1 MARTRTGAFCFQRG
15 PITVLHGRSIYRYH
29 PHSRKP
35 GRCLPA
41 ALEKPLADKV
51 KVNIYMSPDMLSAL
65 KKLAAKRDV
74 AYAELVRTAC
84 RDYIIKNAGQI
95 MDESRTMEA
104 MK

>member
-1 MARTRTGAFCFQRG
+1 M
-15 PITVLHGRSIYRYH
+15 
-29 PHSRKP
+29 
-35 GRCLPA
+35 
-41 ALEKPLADKV
+41 ADKV

-84 RDYIIKNAGQI
+84 REYIVKNAAQI
-95 MDESRTMEA
+95 IDDSKAMEA